1 MRKQILA
8 IGAIL
13 FSTALYIVANG
24 LIGVLIPVRA
34 RMEGF
39 SNLSLGIIGS
49 AYFTGFV
56 IGCFAGPRLLA
67 RVGHSRTFAVG
78 AGISAA
84 TVLLQ
89 SMFVS
94 EFLWIVLRG
103 AFGLAAACI
112 YMVIESWL
120 NDRASNENRG
130 RIFST
135 YLTVNFAS
143 LIVGQM
149 LFGTSNP
156 SSFALFSLAAILYA
170 LCLIPMG
177 LTRLP
182 QPHAAHVPALRPLRL
197 FGISPVGVMG
207 CIAVGFS
214 NSAVWTLAPVY
225 AHAHG
230 LNKGW
235 IAVFM
240 SVFTLGG
247 ALVQWPMGRWSD
259 RIDRRIIIA
268 AICVLACGAG
278 LALATFGGAHRW
290 TILPLICV
298 FGMVALPLYGMS
310 VAHANDRIARHSFV
324 EISATLLLINSL
336 ASVLGPTIAALIMGW
351 AGTQALFYYTASI
364 HAAMASFAILRI
376 TMRHGSAG
384 VHRDAY
390 EPQPQQATLA
400 TAELDPRSAEEKSAA

>member
-1 MRKQILA
+1 MRKQLLA

-13 FSTALYIVANG
+13 FSTALYIVGNG

-34 RMEGF
+34 HLEGF
-39 SNLSLGIIGS
+39 SNLALGIIGS
-49 AYFTGFV
+49 AYFAGFV
-56 IGCFAGPRLLA
+56 LGCFAGPRLLA

-84 TVLLQ
+84 AVLLQ
-89 SMFVS
+89 AMFVS
-94 EFLWIVLRG
+94 EPLWIVLRG

-120 NDRASNENRG
+120 NDRATNENRG
-130 RIFST
+130 RIFSI

-143 LIVGQM
+143 LIAGQM

-156 SSFALFSLAAILYA
+156 SSFTLFSLAAVLYA

-177 LTRLP
+177 LTQLP
-182 QPHAAHVPALRPLRL
+182 QPHAAHVPSLRPLRL

-207 CIAVGFS
+207 CIAVGFA

-235 IAVFM
+235 IAIFM

-247 ALVQWPMGRWSD
+247 ALIQLPLGRWSD
-259 RIDRRIIIA
+259 HMDRRIIIA
-268 AICVLACGAG
+268 GICVLACFAG
-278 LALATFGGAHRW
+278 VALATFGGAHRW

-310 VAHANDRIARHSFV
+310 VAHANDRISREGFV
-324 EISATLLLINSL
+324 ETSATLLLINSL
-336 ASVLGPTIAALIMGW
+336 SSVFGPTVAALIMGW
-351 AGTQALFYYTASI
+351 AGTQALFFYTAAI
-364 HAAMASFAILRI
+364 HAAMAAFTILRI
-376 TMRHGSAG
+376 TVRHGSG
-384 VHRDAY
+384 GMH
-390 EPQPQQATLA
+390 Q
-400 TAELDPRSAEEKSAA
+400 

>member
-39 SNLSLGIIGS
+39 SNLSLGVIGS
-49 AYFTGFV
+49 AYFAGFV
-56 IGCFAGPRLLA
+56 VGCFAGPRLLT

-120 NDRASNENRG
+120 NDRATNENRG

-149 LFGTSNP
+149 MFGTSNP
-156 SSFALFSLAAILYA
+156 SSFALFSLAAVLYA

-177 LTRLP
+177 LTQLP

-197 FGISPVGVMG
+197 FGVSPVGVMG
-207 CIAVGFS
+207 CIAVGFA

-247 ALVQWPMGRWSD
+247 ALVQWPLGRWSD

-268 AICVLACGAG
+268 GICTLACGAG

-298 FGMVALPLYGMS
+298 LGMVALPLYGMS
-310 VAHANDRIARHSFV
+310 VAHANDRIARQSFV
-324 EISATLLLINSL
+324 ETSATLLLINSL
-336 ASVLGPTIAALIMGW
+336 SSVFGPTVAALIMGW
-351 AGTQALFYYTASI
+351 AGTQALFYYTAAI

-376 TMRHGSAG
+376 TMRHGLAG
-384 VHRDAY
+384 AHREPY

-400 TAELDPRSAEEKSAA
+400 TAEFDPRSAEEKSAA